1 MKQER
6 GSCEV
11 VIQSFWSGKRSK
23 VKACED
29 YDYIL
34 EESSRTGAMLWPL
47 FKFIQTNLYKLAWPK
62 C

>member
-11 VIQSFWSGKRSK
+11 VIESLWSGKRFK

-29 YDYIL
+29 YVLTISL
-34 EESSRTGAMLWPL
+34 TSAWN
-47 FKFIQTNLYKLAWPK
+47 FIQIYTN
-62 C
+62 

>member
-11 VIQSFWSGKRSK
+11 VIQSLWSGKRFK

-29 YDYIL
+29 YALTISLSSPTKL
-34 EESSRTGAMLWPL
+34 EHCLGLY
-47 FKFIQTNLYKLAWPK
+47 TNLYKPIYTT
-62 C
+62 